1 MLHLK
6 LPTDPRWASVA
17 ELSLE
22 FILVDH
28 AWCEQKAATSCISL
42 IIQFS
47 DKEEL
52 VKQVSPLVTEE
63 WGHFRAVLL
72 EMEKRGI
79 PLGRP
84 RKDEYV
90 NQLLAFQMKGASQE
104 QKLLDQLLTCALIEA
119 RSCERFRVLSLGMTD
134 PYMQEFY
141 HRFMASEAGHYTLF
155 MNLAEHYLPKERV
168 RKRWEEFLQKEK
180 EILSTFEAHPHR
192 IH

>member
-47 DKEEL
+47 DKEDL
-52 VKQVSPLVTEE
+52 VRQVSPMVTEE

>member
-17 ELSLE
+17 EFSLE

>member
-28 AWCEQKAATSCISL
+28 AWCEQKAAASCISL

-52 VKQVSPLVTEE
+52 VKEVSPIVTEE
-63 WGHFRAVLL
+63 WGHFRTVLL

-79 PLGRP
+79 PLGKP

-90 NQLLAFQMKGASQE
+90 HQLLDFHKKGADKE
-104 QKLLDQLLTCALIEA
+104 QKMLDQLLTCALIEA

-134 PYMQEFY
+134 SYLRDFY
-141 HRFMASEAGHYTLF
+141 HHFMVSEAGHYTLF
-155 MNLAEHYLPKERV
+155 MNLAEYYLPKERV
-168 RKRWEEFLQKEK
+168 RKRWEEFLEHEK
-180 EILSTFEAHPHR
+180 KILATFEPHPHR

>member
-22 FILVDH
+22 YILVDH

>member
-52 VKQVSPLVTEE
+52 VRQVSPLVTEE